1 MQLKYMGP
9 TGVLVSEVCLGAM
22 TFGRE
27 SDEATSQAMLDRFMA
42 AGGNFIDTANVYAE
56 GRSEEILGRWL
67 SARGGRDGIVL
78 ATKVRFRSGDGPND
92 VGLSRKHVLR
102 SVESSLRRLGTDYLD
117 LLQIHCWDPGTP
129 LEETL
134 RTLDQLVRDG
144 RVRYLGAS
152 NLTGWQLER
161 AMQLAAAHGWEP
173 FSSLQPQYNL
183 LTRSTE
189 WELLPL
195 CREHGLGV
203 IPWGPLAGGW
213 LTGKHSRSGPAEGSR
228 VETATPDQSEAWA
241 KRAEERTWAV
251 VQTVRE
257 IAERHGV
264 SAGQVALNWLRAKP
278 AVTAP
283 ILGARSVEQLE
294 DNLGCLDWELTE
306 EEVAQLDQV
315 SAVETPYPYEFIDRS
330 SADRL
335 PRAARG

>member
-134 RTLDQLVRDG
+134 RTLDQLVHDG

-161 AMQLAAAHGWEP
+161 AMQLAAAHGWEA
-173 FSSLQPQYNL
+173 FSSLQPQYHL
-183 LTRSTE
+183 LTRARAGGDS
-189 WELLPL
+189 LGPAGRRLADRQAQPL
-195 CREHGLGV
+195 RAGRRLQGGDGHAGAVRGLG
-203 IPWGPLAGGW
+203 
-213 LTGKHSRSGPAEGSR
+213 
-228 VETATPDQSEAWA
+228 Q
-241 KRAEERTWAV
+241 
-251 VQTVRE
+251 
-257 IAERHGV
+257 
-264 SAGQVALNWLRAKP
+264 
-278 AVTAP
+278 
-283 ILGARSVEQLE
+283 AR
-294 DNLGCLDWELTE
+294 
-306 EEVAQLDQV
+306 
-315 SAVETPYPYEFIDRS
+315 
-330 SADRL
+330 
-335 PRAARG
+335 